1 MIRKPFVGKKV
12 VILNSSKC
20 CCSGH
25 EVDAKGTIEV
35 SEFPTFPNSLP
46 IRIKGLRQWHC
57 LKCLGP
63 RR

>member
-20 CCSGH
+20 CQSAHKVGSEGVIGSCKFPSPNTLP
-25 EVDAKGTIEV
+25 VTIG
-35 SEFPTFPNSLP
+35 N
-46 IRIKGLRQWHC
+46 LRQWHC